1 MAQKFCILLVILSVA
16 FTAQATSQRGIYVS
30 VHNDHIGTLQFTG
43 DLADYSYILGDT
55 KKETTLIDWLVANSF
70 NSITL
75 YDMRATFA
83 DEMQPTLASFMQRAR
98 AAGITRIEAV
108 GGVSS
113 SDYTNIIDFHK
124 NYAKFDGIV
133 TEVEFWNGDGTV
145 ADVVNAVKQVK
156 AANLLDSNN
165 KAVTVSAYIGW
176 PQQSDINTIVASGLD
191 RFYLHAYTKDG
202 TKTYSYAHDRLDM
215 IKTANTN
222 YGTSVAILAIFS
234 AEGVQY
240 NADGSTPFMGDWIQD
255 NGFQQAEDAFEVS
268 WTSDARTA
276 PSQLGYQYYEYVF
289 AKIYTP
295 VAKTNTPT
303 ATPITPTAT
312 PTTTSKSSSSSKT
325 KSRLGGNFLISPY

>member
-1 MAQKFCILLVILSVA
+1 MAQKFCILLIVLSIA
-16 FTAQATSQRGIYVS
+16 FTARAANQRGIYIS
-30 VHNDHIGTLQFTG
+30 IHNDHIGTLQLTG

-124 NYAKFDGIV
+124 NYAKFDGVV

-176 PQQSDINTIVASGLD
+176 PQQSDINTIVTSGLD

-215 IKTANTN
+215 IKTANSN
-222 YGTSVAILAIFS
+222 YETSVAILVLFS

-240 NADGSTPFMGDWIQD
+240 NAAGSTPFMGDWIQT
-255 NGFQQAEDAFEVS
+255 NGFQKAEDTFEAS
-268 WTSDARTA
+268 WTSDARTV

-289 AKIYTP
+289 ARAYTP
-295 VAKTNTPT
+295 IAKTTTPTVTPTTPT
-303 ATPITPTAT
+303 AIPI
-312 PTTTSKSSSSSKT
+312 TTSKSSSSSKT
-325 KSRLGGNFLISPY
+325 KAGLGSILLR